1 MSTALIALGANLGD
15 RELTLQAA
23 VERLRDAADG
33 HGMRLSRWWETAP
46 VGGPPGQQAFLN
58 GAARLDTSLSAEA
71 LHQRLHEI
79 ETEVGRQRR
88 IRWDARVLDLD
99 LLLYDDAVIRTERLT
114 VPHPRMAFRRFVL
127 APAAEVAGD
136 MRHPIIGRTIAEL
149 LDNINRTPYRVAVRG
164 ERDQAARLI
173 ADVQRRLDHVGSPNA
188 AGGSRRAER
197 LAIET
202 VVPDD
207 DPRLRLQ
214 LPTLLVNLAV
224 GVEPPA
230 DLGCPVL
237 HLADGS
243 HDNAVVEVAAAI
255 EAMQ

>member
-1 MSTALIALGANLGD
+1 
-15 RELTLQAA
+15 
-23 VERLRDAADG
+23 
-33 HGMRLSRWWETAP
+33 
-46 VGGPPGQQAFLN
+46 AFLN
-58 GAARLDTSLSAEA
+58 GAARLETTLSAEA
-71 LHQRLHEI
+71 LHHLLHEI
-79 ETEVGRQRR
+79 EAEVGRRRR

-99 LLLYDDAVIRTERLT
+99 LLLYDDAVIQTERLT

-127 APAAEVAGD
+127 APAADVAGA

-149 LDNINRTPYRVAVRG
+149 LDNINRTPFRVAVRG
-164 ERDQAARLI
+164 EGDQAARLI
-173 ADVQRRLDHVGSPNA
+173 ADVQRQLAAHGDSIAAELLSIEAVSP
-188 AGGSRRAER
+188 G
-197 LAIET
+197 
-202 VVPDD
+202 D

-214 LPTLLVNLAV
+214 PPTLLVNLAPQ
-224 GVEPPA
+224 GEPPA

>member
-1 MSTALIALGANLGD
+1 MGD
-15 RELTLQAA
+15 RELTLQSA
-23 VERLRDAADG
+23 VERLRDAG
-33 HGMRLSRWWETAP
+33 GGQRMRLSQWWETAP

-58 GAARLDTSLSAEA
+58 GAARLETNLSAEV

-79 ETEVGRQRR
+79 ESEVGRRRR

-99 LLLYDDAVIRTERLT
+99 LLLYDDAVIQTDRLT

-127 APAAEVAGD
+127 APAAEVAGA

-149 LDNINRTPYRVAVRG
+149 LDNINRTPFRVAVRA

-173 ADVQRRLDHVGSPNA
+173 ADVQRQLAPH
-188 AGGSRRAER
+188 GGSIAEE
-197 LAIET
+197 LLSIEA
-202 VVPDD
+202 VLPGD

-214 LPTLLVNLAV
+214 PPTLLVNLAPQ
-224 GVEPPA
+224 GEPPA